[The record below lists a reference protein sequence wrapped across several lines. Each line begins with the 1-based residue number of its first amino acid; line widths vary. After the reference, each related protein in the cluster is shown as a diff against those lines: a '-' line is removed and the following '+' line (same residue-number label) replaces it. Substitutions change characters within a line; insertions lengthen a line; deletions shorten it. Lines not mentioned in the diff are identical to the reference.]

1 VADPG
6 SIAAGLGR
14 IRAALPRTDILV
26 NNAGIA
32 ESAPLAKTSPE
43 LWQRHLAVN
52 ATAPFLLSRALVP
65 AMLER
70 KWGRVV
76 NIASLAGLGG
86 APYIAAYAAS
96 KHALVGLTRALAA
109 ETAGTG
115 VTVNATCPG
124 YVATEFAC
132 AGARRIT
139 IVERDGPHD
148 TFGWGIV
155 FSERALAFLR
165 EHDEETYARIAEASE
180 TWDNVDVVH
189 RGRSLSV
196 RGNGFSG
203 IARLTFLDILHRR
216 CLD

>member
-1 VADPG
+1 MKINILGGGPAGLYFAILLKKEDPG
-6 SIAAGLGR
+6 
-14 IRAALPRTDILV
+14 
-26 NNAGIA
+26 
-32 ESAPLAKTSPE
+32 
-43 LWQRHLAVN
+43 H
-52 ATAPFLLSRALVP
+52 
-65 AMLER
+65 
-70 KWGRVV
+70 
-76 NIASLAGLGG
+76 
-86 APYIAAYAAS
+86 
-96 KHALVGLTRALAA
+96 
-109 ETAGTG
+109 
-115 VTVNATCPG
+115 
-124 YVATEFAC
+124 
-132 AGARRIT
+132 RIT

-216 CLD
+216 CLDLGVELRFRTAVSDPGELPECD